1 MAERID
7 QLEDSLIEANLP
19 GAIKLCL
26 EIHNELVRYD
36 LLHFRAN
43 RDTGEIVE
51 RRIMGHIGTLNEWKK
66 QTEEWRE
73 ELGEI
78 PQSGL
83 PGVLL
88 RLLLCVL
95 VPCLLWFLPP
105 VRSFLASGYVVYF
118 YAALVFVVP
127 FVFVLLSAKSLGL
140 WSLLAG
146 VILFVAL
153 MKIGDLFQTVDGV
166 VSCFLA
172 VASATYVAIF
182 LFKFH
187 LLRDAKVF
195 TPRYREYRALCR
207 RARKRIA
214 AIMRQVDLAIHS
226 SDAELKVALFTMDGE
241 KVSRIRE
248 TYRYVRKYYESLR
261 SAF

>member
-1 MAERID
+1 MAELID
-7 QLEDSLIEANLP
+7 QLEDSLIAANLP

-26 EIHNELVRYD
+26 DIHNELVRHD
-36 LLHFRAN
+36 LLHYRAD

-51 RRIMGHIGTLNEWKK
+51 RKIMGYIGTLNEWKK

-73 ELGEI
+73 ELDGI
-78 PQSGL
+78 PQGGL
-83 PGVLL
+83 PWFLF

-105 VRSFLASGYVVYF
+105 VRNFLESGYVVYL
-118 YAALVFVVP
+118 YAALVFVIP
-127 FVFVLLSAKSLGL
+127 FVFSLLLAKSLGL

-153 MKIGDLFQTVDGV
+153 LMIGDSFQTVDGV
-166 VSCFLA
+166 VNCFLA
-172 VASATYVAIF
+172 VVSAAYAGIF

-195 TPRYREYRALCR
+195 TPEYREYRALCR
-207 RARKRIA
+207 QAHKRIA
-214 AIMRQVDLAIHS
+214 AIMRQVDIAVHC
-226 SDAELKVALFTMDGE
+226 SDAELKVALFILDEE

-248 TYRYVRKYYESLR
+248 TYRYVWRYYETLC

>member
-1 MAERID
+1 MAEHID

-26 EIHNELVRYD
+26 DIHNELARYD
-36 LLHFRAN
+36 LLHYRADRN
-43 RDTGEIVE
+43 TGEIVE
-51 RRIMGHIGTLNEWKK
+51 RKIMGYIGTLNEWKK
-66 QTEEWRE
+66 QTEERRE
-73 ELGEI
+73 ELGGI
-78 PQSGL
+78 PQGGL
-83 PGVLL
+83 PGVLF

-95 VPCLLWFLPP
+95 VPCLLWLLPP
-105 VRSFLASGYVVYF
+105 VRNFLASGYIVYL
-118 YAALVFVVP
+118 YAALVFAVP
-127 FVFVLLSAKSLGL
+127 FVFVILSAKSLGL

-153 MKIGDLFQTVDGV
+153 LKIGDSFQTADGL

-172 VASATYVAIF
+172 VVSAVYAGIF

-195 TPRYREYRALCR
+195 TPKYREYRALCR
-207 RARKRIA
+207 RAHKRIA
-214 AIMRQVDLAIHS
+214 AIMRQVDIAVHC
-226 SDAELKVALFTMDGE
+226 SDAELKVALFIVDEE

-248 TYRYVRKYYESLR
+248 TYRYVRKYYETLR
-261 SAF
+261 NAF